1 MNIFPGTKNF
11 LVQVGLKS
19 ALSRPRFFP
28 PGRVIFSYKFFLRNF
43 FQLFLFYSEIFQQNV
58 SKQKVFVSFYMEIFQ
73 RNVFQK
79 DSLLFHGNF
88 FLGIFS
94 QKICIQDLYQRFVSK
109 ICKCCKS
116 PLFSPLIP
124 GTRLNTWLVDFK
136 FEWVQILPLIK
147 VWSCKSAFS

>member
-1 MNIFPGTKNF
+1 MNF
-11 LVQVGLKS
+11 LLVGSIHQGGL
-19 ALSRPRFFP
+19 FFH
-28 PGRVIFSYKFFLRNF
+28 IKFFLGIF
-43 FQLFLFYSEIFQQNV
+43 SKCFLFYSEIFQQNV
-58 SKQKVFVSFYMEIFQ
+58 SKQKVFVLFFMEIFQ
-73 RNVFQK
+73 LNVFQK

-136 FEWVQILPLIK
+136 FE
-147 VWSCKSAFS
+147 